1 MLQFKI
7 IFWIQILVGFVT
19 ISPEQ
24 HTKISD
30 IQCNDQNPIEILLL
44 FMSEK
49 NLRLLDLFKS
59 LDKDQSGSLT
69 REEFIDGLQVVFNNI
84 IEYIKCIILYI
95 LNISIHL

>member
-1 MLQFKI
+1 M
-7 IFWIQILVGFVT
+7 T

-30 IQCNDQNPIEILLL
+30 IACNDQNPIEILLL

-69 REEFIDGLQVVFNNI
+69 REEFIDGLQVIYNVF
-84 IEYIKCIILYI
+84 
-95 LNISIHL
+95 